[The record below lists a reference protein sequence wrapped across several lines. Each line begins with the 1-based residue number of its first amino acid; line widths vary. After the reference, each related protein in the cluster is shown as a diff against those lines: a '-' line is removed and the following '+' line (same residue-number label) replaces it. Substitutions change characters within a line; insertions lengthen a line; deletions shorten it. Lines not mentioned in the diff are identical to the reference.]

1 MLGNAVLPREAE
13 GPGSAAWYRAHASGQ
28 RGTQPQ
34 GLERQRRKST
44 TIPVLLANPRF
55 WPSKA
60 SSFCDVG
67 IWVGSYCDVWKT
79 PIPNEKH
86 KGLHGRIVG
95 IGLGQGCP
103 SLENL
108 A

>member
-1 MLGNAVLPREAE
+1 M
-13 GPGSAAWYRAHASGQ
+13 
-28 RGTQPQ
+28 
-34 GLERQRRKST
+34 RKST
-44 TIPVLLANPRF
+44 TILVLLANPKF

-67 IWVGSYCDVWKT
+67 MLVGSYWKT
-79 PIPNEKH
+79 PIPSEKQR
-86 KGLHGRIVG
+86 GVHGGIVG
-95 IGLGQGCP
+95 IGLDQGCS